1 MNVKLPIA
9 QVSFVIR
16 EEGERCH
23 RAGVNSLQYDPILK
37 RIYTAGRDSIIR
49 IWNVQNPRD
58 PYLQSMEHHT
68 DWVNDVQLCC
78 GGKNLISAS
87 SDTTVKVW
95 NAHKGFCMSTLR
107 THKDY
112 VKALA
117 YAKDREQ
124 VASAGLDKAIF
135 LWDVNTL
142 TALTASNNTVTT
154 SSLNGNKDSIY
165 SLAMNPS
172 GTVIVSGST
181 EKVLRVWDPRT
192 CAKLMKLKGHT
203 DNVKAL
209 VLNRDGTQCLS
220 GSSDGTVKL
229 WSLGQQRCIA
239 TFYNHEEGVWAL
251 QTDEA
256 FTQVFMRILHLLTSF
271 GVISAILFKVLFF
284 FLE

>member
-1 MNVKLPIA
+1 MNDI
-9 QVSFVIR
+9 
-16 EEGERCH
+16 
-23 RAGVNSLQYDPILK
+23 
-37 RIYTAGRDSIIR
+37 
-49 IWNVQNPRD
+49 
-58 PYLQSMEHHT
+58 
-68 DWVNDVQLCC
+68 QLCC

-117 YAKDREQ
+117 YAKEREQ

-172 GTVIVSGST
+172 GKS
-181 EKVLRVWDPRT
+181 
-192 CAKLMKLKGHT
+192 
-203 DNVKAL
+203 
-209 VLNRDGTQCLS
+209 
-220 GSSDGTVKL
+220 L
-229 WSLGQQRCIA
+229 WKKRRLICKQ
-239 TFYNHEEGVWAL
+239 L
-251 QTDEA
+251 
-256 FTQVFMRILHLLTSF
+256 
-271 GVISAILFKVLFF
+271 
-284 FLE
+284 